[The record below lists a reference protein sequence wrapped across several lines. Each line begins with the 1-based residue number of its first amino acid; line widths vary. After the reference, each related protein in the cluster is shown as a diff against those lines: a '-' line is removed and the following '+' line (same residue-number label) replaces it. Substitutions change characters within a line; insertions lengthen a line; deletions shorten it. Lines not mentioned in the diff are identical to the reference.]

1 VTPSPFIPLPLSRRE
16 ILRRVKERR
25 SLSSKISSPSPFKE
39 RGIKVEDS
47 SRGEVDK
54 LEPLYRPNHFGY
66 NGTVFIEERK

>member
-1 VTPSPFIPLPLSRRE
+1 VTPSPFLLGGIT
-16 ILRRVKERR
+16 RRVKERR

-39 RGIKVEDS
+39 RGIKVLRLKDS